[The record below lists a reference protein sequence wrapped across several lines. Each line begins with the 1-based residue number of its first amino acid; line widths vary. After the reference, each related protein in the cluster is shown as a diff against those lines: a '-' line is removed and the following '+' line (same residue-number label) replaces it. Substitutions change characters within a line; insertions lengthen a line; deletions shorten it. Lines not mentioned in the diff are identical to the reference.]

1 MSDNGYKITH
11 TFSCN
16 FLISGF
22 FYDKDTH
29 FLWAGGDLK
38 ETLKNEQI
46 VLPEVRLIGPDSEQL
61 GLMSSA
67 KALEVASS
75 YDLDLVLI
83 APDAKPPV
91 CKVMDYGKYRFDE
104 LKKLKDQ
111 KKSQKVAK
119 LKEMPLSMTIDD
131 HDLEIK
137 AKQVCKFLADGSKV
151 KVNIRMKGR
160 MQGRPQVGVDIM
172 TRFAEM
178 CASVGQVD
186 KKPEING
193 RNIFMFLAPISKK

>member
-1 MSDNGYKITH
+1 M
-11 TFSCN
+11 
-16 FLISGF
+16 
-22 FYDKDTH
+22 
-29 FLWAGGDLK
+29 K

-46 VLPEVRLIGPDSEQL
+46 VLQEVRLIGPNSEQL
-61 GLMSSA
+61 GLMSSE
-67 KALEVASS
+67 KANEIASS
-75 YDLDLVLI
+75 YNLDLVLI
-83 APDAKPPV
+83 APEAKPPV
-91 CKVMDYGKYRFDE
+91 CKIMDYGKYRFDE

-111 KKSQKVAK
+111 KKNQKVAK

-160 MQGRPQVGVDIM
+160 MQARPQVGVDVM
-172 TRFAEM
+172 NRFAEM

-186 KKPEING
+186 KKPEVNG
-193 RNIFMFLAPISKK
+193 RNIFMFLSPLSTKK

>member
-1 MSDNGYKITH
+1 M
-11 TFSCN
+11 
-16 FLISGF
+16 
-22 FYDKDTH
+22 
-29 FLWAGGDLK
+29 K

-46 VLPEVRLIGPDSEQL
+46 VLPEVRLIGPNSEQL
-61 GLMSSA
+61 GIMSSA
-67 KALEVASS
+67 QALEAASN

-83 APDAKPPV
+83 APEAKPPV
-91 CKVMDYGKYRFDE
+91 CKIMDYGKFKFDE

-137 AKQVCKFLADGSKV
+137 AKQVCKFLTDGSKV

-160 MQGRPQVGVDIM
+160 MQARPQVGVDVM
-172 TRFAEM
+172 NRFAEM
-178 CASVGQVD
+178 CASVGQID
-186 KKPEING
+186 KKPEVNG